1 MIDLKAARQEPDRY
15 RAALARRGAAE
26 DFDALLAAD
35 ARWREVTERSESL
48 RAEQKRSSKAGPPG
62 PDQLAEL
69 RRLADELTKAQAEL
83 AQADHERQ
91 ALLDRIPNLPDPTA
105 ADGMAEE
112 DAQTLRT
119 WGDRPSFGFTPRDAT
134 DLGSPRGWI
143 DMARGARLSGS
154 RFAYRF
160 GDVALA
166 ELALYRFVLD
176 RLAGKGFL
184 PVLGP
189 VMVGERAMYG
199 TGFLPTDASNLYH
212 LEKDDLYLTG
222 TSEVALAGIH
232 MDERLQESQ
241 LPARY
246 TAFSTCFR
254 REAGA
259 AGKDTRGMFRVHQ
272 FDKVEMY
279 VYCVPEQSREI
290 HDELLAHEEEIT
302 QALGL
307 PYRVQ
312 NIAVGD
318 LGGPAAKKYDIEAWF
333 PAQQRYREITSCS
346 NTTDYQARRL
356 QHPVPPRRAARVR
369 AHAQRDRGHRPGPAR
384 HHGELP
390 GRGRHGRRARG
401 APPLRRPRHPRRR
414 LTTARAPG
422 RRGAPAHRRFPSG
435 PRGQPQWFGFQPPGG
450 AKPEPLPAGRRG
462 RGVG

>member
-1 MIDLKAARQEPDRY
+1 
-15 RAALARRGAAE
+15 
-26 DFDALLAAD
+26 
-35 ARWREVTERSESL
+35 
-48 RAEQKRSSKAGPPG
+48 
-62 PDQLAEL
+62 
-69 RRLADELTKAQAEL
+69 
-83 AQADHERQ
+83 
-91 ALLDRIPNLPDPTA
+91 
-105 ADGMAEE
+105 
-112 DAQTLRT
+112 
-119 WGDRPSFGFTPRDAT
+119 
-134 DLGSPRGWI
+134 
-143 DMARGARLSGS
+143 MARGARLSGS

-176 RLAGKGFL
+176 RLTGQGFL

-189 VMVGERAMYG
+189 VMAGERAMYG

-232 MDERLQESQ
+232 MDERLEESQ
-241 LPARY
+241 LPALY

-290 HDELLAHEEEIT
+290 HDQLLAHEEEIT

-318 LGGPAAKKYDIEAWF
+318 LGGSAAKKYDIEAWF
-333 PAQQRYREITSCS
+333 PAQGRYREITSCS

-356 QHPVPPRRAARVR
+356 NIRFRRDGQLEFV
-369 AHAQRDRGHRPGPAR
+369 HTLNGT
-384 HHGELP
+384 
-390 GRGRHGRRARG
+390 G
-401 APPLRRPRHPRRR
+401 A
-414 LTTARAPG
+414 TARALLAIMENFQDEGGTVTVPEVLQ
-422 RRGAPAHRRFPSG
+422 RYGAPATLG
-435 PRGQPQWFGFQPPGG
+435 GPGG
-450 AKPEPLPAGRRG
+450 
-462 RGVG
+462 